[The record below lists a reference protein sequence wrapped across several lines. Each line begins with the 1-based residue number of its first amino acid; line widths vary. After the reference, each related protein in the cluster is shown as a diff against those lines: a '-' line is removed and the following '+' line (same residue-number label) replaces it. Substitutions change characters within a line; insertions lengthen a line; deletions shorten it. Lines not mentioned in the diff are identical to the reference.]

1 MQDIGSDHKQ
11 PVGSDG
17 TSIPGKAG
25 MVLSS
30 NDTESMF

>member
-25 MVLSS
+25 MVLSL
-30 NDTESMF
+30 